1 MAADDRFW
9 LDKNLWTRNSPN
21 SLWQQR
27 KKAWRLNRQSLTR
40 VHRRPACNVNGTVT
54 KVLDWFYR
62 LHFSPS
68 IHLHRAACTLAA
80 RERKCWA
87 FLCFRFIELPTPRSR
102 LNVNDPAPQIFQF
115 SYRSRAFR
123 CLRRCSARL
132 GGEISLS
139 LSRLENKSRSGLI
152 SVRALMGKQEKR
164 EKFHSTWRRAAL
176 TSWKNVTLC
185 HKNSLFI
192 SQLFA
197 IVEVVR

>member
-1 MAADDRFW
+1 M
-9 LDKNLWTRNSPN
+9 SME
-21 SLWQQR
+21 LWQKCSTGFTVCIFR
-27 KKAWRLNRQSLTR
+27 HPSTYTAPHARLQQESENVELFYVFDSL
-40 VHRRPACNVNGTVT
+40 N
-54 KVLDWFYR
+54 F
-62 LHFSPS
+62 
-68 IHLHRAACTLAA
+68 LHRARDSMSMTL
-80 RERKCWA
+80 
-87 FLCFRFIELPTPRSR
+87 
-102 LNVNDPAPQIFQF
+102 APQIFQF

-132 GGEISLS
+132 DGEISLS